1 MNLERLFFLR
11 EEKDLTQETLASI
24 LKLGSRTSISDWETG
39 RETIPLRQLNKYANY
54 FNVSIDYIVGLTKK
68 RDIKI
73 ENKELD
79 LKVIAERLKEIRK
92 ANEEYGILTG
102 EAYNLTQEKL
112 ADELNTTHSTLSAY
126 ENAKVLIKTSFL
138 YQIAKHYKYSID
150 WILGKIN

>member
-79 LKVIAERLKEIRK
+79 LKVIAERLKEVRK
-92 ANEEYGILTG
+92 AN
-102 EAYNLTQEKL
+102 NLTQEKL
-112 ADELNTTHSTLSAY
+112 AAELNTTHSTLSAY

>member
-92 ANEEYGILTG
+92 AN
-102 EAYNLTQEKL
+102 NLTQEKL